1 MSEDKTLMRNSFMVL
16 LGLGM
21 ALATSVADAQGAVE
35 KRCGWLENPTPANF
49 SLLDRSGEWT
59 ISEQGGYQAPGIE
72 KMPDMTTKGWVVTN
86 AGEHGY
92 GCACLDVQVD
102 EKSGLVTRLVS
113 AEPLPLR
120 RCKLDP
126 KLPPP

>member
-1 MSEDKTLMRNSFMVL
+1 MSEEKTLMTNPFVVL

-21 ALATSVADAQGAVE
+21 ALATSVADAQCAVE
-35 KRCGWLENPTPANF
+35 KRCGWLKNPTPGNF

-59 ISEQGGYQAPGIE
+59 ISEQGGYQAPGIDN
-72 KMPDMTTKGWVVTN
+72 MPDMTTKGWVVTN

-102 EKSGLVTRLVS
+102 EKSRLVTRLVS
-113 AEPLPLR
+113 AQPLPLR